1 MVDGRD
7 GLHTGTGQ
15 ERFKEGAK
23 SKVEG
28 SEAFFT
34 GTARDRGDLPIGKTR
49 SIYTTCTCSFILQLG
64 LLHLHISGKKVH

>member
-1 MVDGRD
+1 VVDGRD

-34 GTARDRGDLPIGKTR
+34 GTARDRGANRQNKKHLYDM
-49 SIYTTCTCSFILQLG
+49 Y
-64 LLHLHISGKKVH
+64 LLFHTATWVASPPHLW